1 MASKRA
7 ITNLYS
13 CKYYREDKKLKPCR
27 ERSHKMSTCPRRPL
41 LSGPKSGRL
50 IQILTV
56 CTTGTP
62 FWYPSDLTQKIF
74 EWWNFRSSRQKC
86 SMEKGVLETFAK
98 FTGNLNFVKFWRTA
112 FLQTPFYKTRLLL
125 KFQCTL
131 NLNNGTWWY
140 KE

>member
-13 CKYYREDKKLKPCR
+13 CKYYRGDKKLKPCR

-112 FLQTPFYKTRLLL
+112 FLQNTFLQNTTASEISVYS
-125 KFQCTL
+125 
-131 NLNNGTWWY
+131 
-140 KE
+140 ES

>member
-1 MASKRA
+1 MAPKRA
-7 ITNLYS
+7 ITNLYPFK
-13 CKYYREDKKLKPCR
+13 CYRGDKKLKPCR
-27 ERSHKMSTCPRRPL
+27 ERSDKTSTCPRRPL

-56 CTTGTP
+56 CATGTP

-74 EWWNFRSSRQKC
+74 EWWNLRSSRQKC

-98 FTGNLNFVKFWRTA
+98 FTGNLSFVKFWRTA
-112 FLQTPFYKTRLLL
+112 FLQNTFGRLLL

-131 NLNNGTWWY
+131 NLNNGTW
-140 KE
+140 